1 MIAFASAL
9 NLLFNFLF
17 GLAYGTLKWLGPFG
31 SLTGIACLT
40 GILMVWIFGKVSNQ
54 AAIERTRG
62 RLGAELIALRLFKDD
77 LRVFFGIQF
86 QVLAWTLKYLRYSIV
101 PMLILM
107 GPTVIL
113 LIQLNLHYGF
123 RPLRV
128 GEAVLVKV
136 KMRNAPAQSGES
148 SLTLRA
154 PESLRIETPGVRVQ
168 DLREICWRVRGV
180 QEGRFDVIV
189 SDGKDSMTKQFAVG
203 GRLEGVST
211 IRTGE
216 DWLSCLL
223 NPGEAPIPVQSAI
236 ESIEIRYPE
245 LEILILGK
253 RINWLILFLILS
265 LVLGFACKG
274 ILGVKI

>member
-1 MIAFASAL
+1 MTSAASAL
-9 NLLFNFLF
+9 NAVFNLVF
-17 GLAYGTLKWLGPFG
+17 GVLYGMLKWLGPFW

-54 AAIERTRG
+54 TAIERTRD
-62 RLGAELIALRLFKDD
+62 RLSAELIGLRLFKDD

-86 QVLAWTLKYLRYSIV
+86 QVLAWTFKYLRHSIV

-107 GPTVIL
+107 VPTVII

-123 RPLRV
+123 RPLRT
-128 GEAVLVKV
+128 GESALVKV
-136 KMRNAPAQSGES
+136 KLRAASAMAAES

-154 PESLRIETPGVRVQ
+154 PENLQVETPGVHVP
-168 DLREICWRVRGV
+168 DLKEICWRVRGV
-180 QEGRFDVIV
+180 RDGRFDLIV
-189 SDGKDSMTKQFAVG
+189 SDGKDSIAKQVAVG

-216 DWLSCLL
+216 SWLSCLL
-223 NPGEAPIPVQSAI
+223 NPGEAPIPVQSVI

-245 LEILILGK
+245 LDILILGK
-253 RINWLILFLILS
+253 PMNWLIPFLILS
-265 LVLGFACKG
+265 LVLGFAFKG
-274 ILGVKI
+274 VLGVKI